1 MSEQD
6 CQKGQP
12 AIVKDQFA
20 LRYANLT
27 RSGVFNL
34 TPRELFWQERHDHL
48 KEHGYLLRPRYV
60 PGWEPS
66 WTETGRSPLLSE
78 DSIMLI
84 DYQVMD
90 ATKISN
96 RERVAIKAFKNRE
109 GQEQQIAQ
117 FFASISDPRNH
128 CVTIYEVLPDPF
140 DPQLA
145 LMVMPYLRPCNN
157 PDFGTVG
164 DIVEFVDQTIE
175 GLVFMHKHRVAH
187 RDIAVANVMMDAKAL
202 YPNGHHPVRLGFSTD
217 GRALVSALPR
227 AGRNVRYFYIDF
239 GWSSRFA
246 EGESTMVIGDVG
258 RAYVPEITSPVPYD
272 AFKVDIFA
280 LGDLY
285 SQEFE
290 QKFNNVDFLLSLI
303 EPMTQKE
310 PGRRPTAQEVAR
322 EWEKTRTTLN
332 ESLLRWRLVPKG
344 EAPLERVVNDT
355 VAVAW
360 EGVYRLKQFVSP

>member
-1 MSEQD
+1 MSAED
-6 CQKGQP
+6 CKRGQSSTGR
-12 AIVKDQFA
+12 DEFTQ
-20 LRYANLT
+20 RYARLT
-27 RSGVFNL
+27 RSGIFNL
-34 TPRELFWQERHDHL
+34 MPHELFWQERHEHL
-48 KEHGYLLRPRYV
+48 KKHGYLLRPRYV

-66 WTETGRSPLLSE
+66 WTSTGRSPILSE
-78 DSIMLI
+78 DSIKLI
-84 DYQVMD
+84 DSKVID
-90 ATKISN
+90 ATRLSSQQL
-96 RERVAIKAFKNRE
+96 VAIKSFKVLGSKERD
-109 GQEQQIAQ
+109 IAC
-117 FFASISDPRNH
+117 FFASIHDHRNH
-128 CVTIYEVLPDPF
+128 CVAVHEILSDPF

-157 PDFGTVG
+157 PEFGTIG

-175 GLVFMHKHRVAH
+175 GLGFMHEHRVAH

-217 GRALVSALPR
+217 GRAPVSAFPR

-246 EGESTMVIGDVG
+246 EGESTMVVGDVG
-258 RAYVPEITSPVPYD
+258 RAYVPEITSPVPHD

-303 EPMTQKE
+303 EAMTQKE

-344 EAPLERVVNDT
+344 EAPLERMVNDT